1 MKKIIL
7 IMLVLIISFACS
19 KKEDNTKKS
28 ENKKIRIVTTLFPTY
43 DFSKEIGKD
52 KVEVKL
58 LLPPGI
64 EAHSYEPTPKDIAEI
79 NNANIFIYTGDLM
92 EPWVKKL
99 LSSLNNKNLKIV
111 DVSKNIELKE
121 FDFEDEDEHE
131 HIDGEIHEN
140 EDEHIHGKDPH
151 IWTDPILA
159 KTIVQNIT
167 DSIIEVDKVNK
178 TFYDGNKIIYDKKL
192 DNLDTEFKNL
202 VKKSSKK
209 EIVSGGHFVFGY
221 LFERYGLTYHSA
233 YEGFSPNAEPTP
245 KQLKSLKETISE
257 THTKYIY
264 YEELI
269 EPKLAKLLSNEL
281 GLQLLLLH
289 GAHNI
294 SKEELAKGTSYY
306 EIMLKNIENLKLGLD
321 YNE

>member
-79 NNANIFIYTGDLM
+79 NNADIFIYTGDLM

-121 FDFEDEDEHE
+121 
-131 HIDGEIHEN
+131 
-140 EDEHIHGKDPH
+140 
-151 IWTDPILA
+151 
-159 KTIVQNIT
+159 
-167 DSIIEVDKVNK
+167 
-178 TFYDGNKIIYDKKL
+178 
-192 DNLDTEFKNL
+192 
-202 VKKSSKK
+202 
-209 EIVSGGHFVFGY
+209 
-221 LFERYGLTYHSA
+221 
-233 YEGFSPNAEPTP
+233 
-245 KQLKSLKETISE
+245 
-257 THTKYIY
+257 
-264 YEELI
+264 
-269 EPKLAKLLSNEL
+269 LL
-281 GLQLLLLH
+281 
-289 GAHNI
+289 
-294 SKEELAKGTSYY
+294 
-306 EIMLKNIENLKLGLD
+306 
-321 YNE
+321 

>member
-79 NNANIFIYTGDLM
+79 NNADIFIYTGDLM

-121 FDFEDEDEHE
+121 FDFEDEHNEKDT
-131 HIDGEIHEN
+131 HEN
-140 EDEHIHGKDPH
+140 EEEHIYGKDPH

-159 KTIVQNIT
+159 KTIVQNIA
-167 DSIIEVDKVNK
+167 DSIIEVDLANK
-178 TFYDGNKIIYDKKL
+178 SFYDGNKIIYDKKL

-202 VKKSSKK
+202 VKKSGKK

-245 KQLKSLKETISE
+245 KQLKSLKETIAE

>member
-1 MKKIIL
+1 M
-7 IMLVLIISFACS
+7 
-19 KKEDNTKKS
+19 
-28 ENKKIRIVTTLFPTY
+28 
-43 DFSKEIGKD
+43 
-52 KVEVKL
+52 
-58 LLPPGI
+58 
-64 EAHSYEPTPKDIAEI
+64 
-79 NNANIFIYTGDLM
+79 
-92 EPWVKKL
+92 
-99 LSSLNNKNLKIV
+99 
-111 DVSKNIELKE
+111 
-121 FDFEDEDEHE
+121 
-131 HIDGEIHEN
+131 
-140 EDEHIHGKDPH
+140 
-151 IWTDPILA
+151 
-159 KTIVQNIT
+159 
-167 DSIIEVDKVNK
+167 
-178 TFYDGNKIIYDKKL
+178 
-192 DNLDTEFKNL
+192 
-202 VKKSSKK
+202 KK

-245 KQLKSLKETISE
+245 KQLKSLKETIAE

-294 SKEELAKGTSYY
+294 SKEELAKGNSYY

>member
-79 NNANIFIYTGDLM
+79 NNADIFIYTGDLM

-121 FDFEDEDEHE
+121 FDFEDEHNEKDT
-131 HIDGEIHEN
+131 HEN
-140 EDEHIHGKDPH
+140 EEEHIYGKDPH

-159 KTIVQNIT
+159 KTIVQNIA
-167 DSIIEVDKVNK
+167 DSIIEVDLANK
-178 TFYDGNKIIYDKKL
+178 SFYDGNKIIYDKKL

-202 VKKSSKK
+202 VKKSPKK

-245 KQLKSLKETISE
+245 KQLKSLKETIAE

-294 SKEELAKGTSYY
+294 SKEELAKGNSYY

>member
-1 MKKIIL
+1 
-7 IMLVLIISFACS
+7 
-19 KKEDNTKKS
+19 
-28 ENKKIRIVTTLFPTY
+28 
-43 DFSKEIGKD
+43 
-52 KVEVKL
+52 
-58 LLPPGI
+58 
-64 EAHSYEPTPKDIAEI
+64 
-79 NNANIFIYTGDLM
+79 M

-121 FDFEDEDEHE
+121 FDFEDEHNEKDT
-131 HIDGEIHEN
+131 HEN

-159 KTIVQNIT
+159 KTIVQNIA
-167 DSIIEVDKVNK
+167 DSIIEVDLANK
-178 TFYDGNKIIYDKKL
+178 SFYDGNKIIYDKKL

-202 VKKSSKK
+202 VKKSVKK

-245 KQLKSLKETISE
+245 KQLNSVKETIAE

-294 SKEELAKGTSYY
+294 SKEELAKGNSYY

>member
-79 NNANIFIYTGDLM
+79 NNADIFIYTGDLM

-121 FDFEDEDEHE
+121 FDFEDEHNEKDT
-131 HIDGEIHEN
+131 HEN
-140 EDEHIHGKDPH
+140 EEEHIYGKDPH

-159 KTIVQNIT
+159 KTIVQNIA
-167 DSIIEVDKVNK
+167 DSIIEVDLANK
-178 TFYDGNKIIYDKKL
+178 SFYDGNKIIYDKKL

-202 VKKSSKK
+202 VKKSPKK

-245 KQLKSLKETISE
+245 KQLKSLKETIAE

>member
-52 KVEVKL
+52 RVEVKL

-64 EAHSYEPTPKDIAEI
+64 EAHSYEPTPKDISEI
-79 NNANIFIYTGDLM
+79 NNADIFIYTGDLM

-121 FDFEDEDEHE
+121 FDFEDEHNEKDT
-131 HIDGEIHEN
+131 HEN
-140 EDEHIHGKDPH
+140 EEEHIHGKDPH
-151 IWTDPILA
+151 IWTDPVFA
-159 KTIVQNIT
+159 KTIVQNIV
-167 DSIIEVDKVNK
+167 DSMIEVDLANK
-178 TFYDGNKIIYDKKL
+178 SFYDENKIIYDKKL

-202 VKKSSKK
+202 VKKSPKK

-245 KQLKSLKETISE
+245 KQLKSLKETIAE

>member
-79 NNANIFIYTGDLM
+79 NNADIFIYTGDLM

-121 FDFEDEDEHE
+121 FDFEDEHNEKDT
-131 HIDGEIHEN
+131 HEN
-140 EDEHIHGKDPH
+140 EEEHIYGKDPH

-159 KTIVQNIT
+159 KIIVQNIA
-167 DSIIEVDKVNK
+167 DSIIEVDLANK
-178 TFYDGNKIIYDKKL
+178 SFYDGNKIIYDKKL

-202 VKKSSKK
+202 VKKSPKK

-245 KQLKSLKETISE
+245 KQLKSLKETIAE

-294 SKEELAKGTSYY
+294 SKEELAKGNSYY

>member
-79 NNANIFIYTGDLM
+79 NNADIFIYTGDLM

-121 FDFEDEDEHE
+121 FDFEDEHNDK
-131 HIDGEIHEN
+131 DIHEN
-140 EDEHIHGKDPH
+140 EEEHIHGKDPH
-151 IWTDPILA
+151 IWTDPVLA
-159 KTIVQNIT
+159 KTIVQNIA
-167 DSIIEVDKVNK
+167 DSIIEVDLANK
-178 TFYDGNKIIYDKKL
+178 SFYDGNKIIYDKKL
-192 DNLDTEFKNL
+192 DNLDIEFKNL
-202 VKKSSKK
+202 VK
-209 EIVSGGHFVFGY
+209 
-221 LFERYGLTYHSA
+221 
-233 YEGFSPNAEPTP
+233 
-245 KQLKSLKETISE
+245 
-257 THTKYIY
+257 
-264 YEELI
+264 
-269 EPKLAKLLSNEL
+269 
-281 GLQLLLLH
+281 
-289 GAHNI
+289 
-294 SKEELAKGTSYY
+294 
-306 EIMLKNIENLKLGLD
+306 
-321 YNE
+321 

>member
-28 ENKKIRIVTTLFPTY
+28 ENKKIKIVTTLFPTY

-79 NNANIFIYTGDLM
+79 NNADIFIYTGDLM

-121 FDFEDEDEHE
+121 FDFEDEHNEKDT
-131 HIDGEIHEN
+131 HEN
-140 EDEHIHGKDPH
+140 EEEHIYGKDPH

-159 KTIVQNIT
+159 KTIVQNIA
-167 DSIIEVDKVNK
+167 DSIIEVDLANK
-178 TFYDGNKIIYDKKL
+178 SFYDENKIIYDKKL

-202 VKKSSKK
+202 VKKSPKK

-245 KQLKSLKETISE
+245 KQLKSLKETIAE

-294 SKEELAKGTSYY
+294 SKEELATGNTYY

>member
-7 IMLVLIISFACS
+7 VMLVLIMMFACS
-19 KKEDNTKKS
+19 KKENSNKNSKD
-28 ENKKIRIVTTLFPTY
+28 KKIKIVTTLFPTY
-43 DFSKEIGKD
+43 DFSKEIGKE

-79 NNANIFIYTGDLM
+79 NNADIFIYTGDLM

-99 LSSLNNKNLKIV
+99 LSSINNKELKIV

-121 FDFEDEDEHE
+121 FDFEDQHEDK
-131 HIDGEIHEN
+131 GIHET

-167 DSIIEVDKVNK
+167 DAIKEIDNTNK
-178 TFYDGNKIIYDKKL
+178 TFYEQNKINYEKKL
-192 DNLDTEFKNL
+192 DDLDMKFKKL
-202 VKKSSKK
+202 IEKSSKK

-245 KQLKSLKETISE
+245 KQLKSLKETIA
-257 THTKYIY
+257 HTNVKYIY
-264 YEELI
+264 YEELV
-269 EPKLAKLLSNEL
+269 EPKLAKILSNEL
-281 GLQLLLLH
+281 GLKLLLLH

-294 SKEELAKGTSYY
+294 SKEELSKGISYY
-306 EIMLKNIENLKLGLD
+306 DIMLKNIENLKLGLD

>member
-79 NNANIFIYTGDLM
+79 NNADIFIYTGDLM

-121 FDFEDEDEHE
+121 FDFEDEHNEKDT
-131 HIDGEIHEN
+131 HEN
-140 EDEHIHGKDPH
+140 EEEHIHGKDPH

-159 KTIVQNIT
+159 KTIVQNIA
-167 DSIIEVDKVNK
+167 DSIIEVDLANK
-178 TFYDGNKIIYDKKL
+178 SFYDGNKIIYDKKL

-202 VKKSSKK
+202 VKKSAKK

-245 KQLKSLKETISE
+245 KQLKSLKETIAE

>member
-121 FDFEDEDEHE
+121 FDFEDEHNDK
-131 HIDGEIHEN
+131 DIHEN
-140 EDEHIHGKDPH
+140 EEEHIHGKDPH

-159 KTIVQNIT
+159 KIIVQNIA
-167 DSIIEVDKVNK
+167 DSIIEVDLANK
-178 TFYDGNKIIYDKKL
+178 SFYDGNKIIYDNKL
-192 DNLDTEFKNL
+192 DSLDTEFKNL
-202 VKKSSKK
+202 VKKSLKK

-245 KQLKSLKETISE
+245 KQLKSLKETIAE

>member
-1 MKKIIL
+1 MKKILFIALIL
-7 IMLVLIISFACS
+7 FVFFACS
-19 KKEDNTKKS
+19 KKENNKEIT
-28 ENKKIRIVTTLFPTY
+28 ENKQLKIVTTLFPTY

-52 KVEVKL
+52 KVDVKL

-79 NNANIFIYTGDLM
+79 NNADIFIYTGDLM

-99 LSSLNNKNLKIV
+99 LSSINNKELKIV
-111 DVSKNIELKE
+111 DVSRGIELKE
-121 FDFEDEDEHE
+121 FDFEAEHE
-131 HIDGEIHEN
+131 HEEKNAHED
-140 EDEHIHGKDPH
+140 EEEHIHGKDPH

-159 KTIVQNIT
+159 KTIVQNIF
-167 DSIIEVDKVNK
+167 DSMVEVDSANK
-178 TFYDGNKIIYDKKL
+178 NFYEENKLNYDKKL
-192 DNLDTEFKNL
+192 DDLDIGFQNL

-209 EIVSGGHFVFGY
+209 EIISGGHFVFGY

-245 KQLKSLKETISE
+245 KQLKSLKETIGE
-257 THTKYIY
+257 TNSKYIY

-269 EPKLAKLLSNEL
+269 EPKLAKILSNEL
-281 GLQLLLLH
+281 NLELLLLH
-289 GAHNI
+289 GAHNT
-294 SKEELAKGTSYY
+294 SKDELSKGVTYY
-306 EIMLKNIENLKLGLD
+306 DIMLKNIENLKLGLD